1 MGTIIGK
8 DLPLKQI
15 KSVVGEDKK
24 DKVENAA
31 EIDVTEIAPAQKKK
45 K

>member
-8 DLPLKQI
+8 NLPT
-15 KSVVGEDKK
+15 GK
-24 DKVENAA
+24 DKEVVKE
-31 EIDVTEIAPAQKKK
+31 EEKETLKEDEDEIAPAQKKK